1 VPKNTRKG
9 KNLDNYLVEIFVFII
24 GLFIGKFLPSYFN
37 KKGENLATKED
48 IAEIT
53 KKAEEVKS
61 EYLKEL
67 ENFKADLVKQ
77 QKGFNERFEW
87 YKKLADVSKK
97 LKNRIKIQKYYMQQN
112 NQEAMNTNVM
122 NELAD
127 LAFAFQELSEQSLI
141 YAEKNTHNEIVKVIS
156 YMNGLKESFE
166 SNHINNFDDK
176 NHPINLSIQGIS
188 TVYDLVSHDLREMM
202 GLEDISG

>member
-1 VPKNTRKG
+1 VSKNFRKG
-9 KNLDNYLVEIFVFII
+9 KILDKYLVEILIFII
-24 GLFIGKFLPSYFN
+24 GLLIGKFLPSYFN

-97 LKNRIKIQKYYMQQN
+97 LKNRTKIQKYYMQQN

-176 NHPINLSIQGIS
+176 NHPMNLSIQGIS

-202 GLEDISG
+202 GLEDISE